1 MPMSGIHYS
10 TVQVI
15 TSPSTQKDPAIQNSI
30 EDMRIRLERTTLV
43 LQTLMMILLEKNL
56 VQENELREW
65 LVYVDQLDGTQD
77 GRLREDKTPTECPNC
92 KRKTP
97 RLISRCIYCGQQME
111 VDYLFR
117 RPDTPNPP
125 SAP

>member
-1 MPMSGIHYS
+1 MSGFHYS

-15 TSPSTQKDPAIQNSI
+15 TSPSTQKDPSTQNSI

-77 GRLREDKTPTECPNC
+77 GRLREDKTPVECPKC

-97 RLISRCIYCGQQME
+97 RLISRCIYCGQSIE

-117 RPDTPNPP
+117 RPDNPNRTETP
-125 SAP
+125 